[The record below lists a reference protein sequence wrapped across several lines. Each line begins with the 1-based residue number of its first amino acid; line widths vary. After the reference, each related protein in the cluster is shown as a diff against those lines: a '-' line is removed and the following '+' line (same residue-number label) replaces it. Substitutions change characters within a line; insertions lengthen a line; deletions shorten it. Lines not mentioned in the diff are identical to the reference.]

1 MKGPQPEGK
10 TSSKGKRLMVL
21 HAVTINDFIAVLDTD
36 TGKPIEENG
45 LSGSTEPAATA
56 EWIWEAKSTHKD
68 YHANMDGV
76 GFEWW
81 LENRLISAF
90 EAQHPGKKLI
100 LVSLTPSLPPQ
111 TSSSSPPL
119 TPPSPPP
126 LSPLVTTPS
135 YL

>member
-1 MKGPQPEGK
+1 
-10 TSSKGKRLMVL
+10 MVL

-36 TGKPIEENG
+36 TGKPIEDNG